1 MGEARTALGYGCL
14 DVRLEAAVSRI
25 GHCVDPFGK
34 KGALIPLPSL
44 GEEAACVYLAQASL
58 CGFLQDRART
68 AVLPWHCAP
77 CARLCVSEIVTSK
90 V

>member
-14 DVRLEAAVSRI
+14 DVHLEAAVSRI
-25 GHCVDPFGK
+25 RHCVDPFGK

-58 CGFLQDRART
+58 CGFLQIEPGLQSYRGI
-68 AVLPWHCAP
+68 VLP
-77 CARLCVSEIVTSK
+77 ARGFVCRK
-90 V
+90 